1 MLPASVLLLLLASG
15 ALARS
20 TSVQQD
26 GVLPPWES
34 KTVLTNA
41 QKQIHDVSDSLGAL
55 NTDRWKGDYGPLLV
69 STRQRVDA
77 VADAVKRMA
86 DKPESLSLGLE
97 AFLSMQSVEDNIN
110 SLAKGAERFQPS
122 AVAGL
127 ENASGSFQQVKEQ
140 FQTYLLELSRYLEK
154 NLAVSTKDLE
164 ICRDQVWKAAPKK
177 KL

>member
-1 MLPASVLLLLLASG
+1 M
-15 ALARS
+15 
-20 TSVQQD
+20 
-26 GVLPPWES
+26 LPPWES

-41 QKQIHDVSDSLGAL
+41 QKQIREVSDSLGTL
-55 NTDRWKGDYGPLLV
+55 DTSHWKGDYAPLLI
-69 STRQRVDA
+69 STRQRVEA

-127 ENASGSFQQVKEQ
+127 ENASGSFQQVKER
-140 FQTYLLELSRYLEK
+140 FQSYLLELSRYLEK
-154 NLAVSTKDLE
+154 NLSVSTKDLE
-164 ICRDQVWKAAPKK
+164 TCRDQVWKAAPKRK
-177 KL
+177 N